1 MSVEKESVIKLLA
14 REHSG
19 GENTSQLRS
28 STLCEIKA
36 CHSWRDL
43 RDHLVLSLHLQIKK
57 LTSRKLG
64 DFLKVIILVGDFSW
78 LLNSWSWAPFAL
90 ERVNQLSHMKLS
102 VKTVL
107 PKNEFKLYFWNST
120 SSGQERNQQQ
130 RPSPRPPEPSCDTC
144 RQLHS
149 LRKA

>member
-1 MSVEKESVIKLLA
+1 MSVKKESVIRLLA

-19 GENTSQLRS
+19 GKSASQLCS
-28 STLCEIKA
+28 STLCEIKT

-43 RDHLVLSLHLQIKK
+43 RDHPALSLHLQIKK

-78 LLNSWSWAPFAL
+78 LLNSWSWALAL
-90 ERVNQLSHMKLS
+90 EHVNQLSHMKLS

-107 PKNEFKLYFWNST
+107 PKNECKLYFWNST
-120 SSGQERNQQQ
+120 SSGQERNQQH
-130 RPSPRPPEPSCDTC
+130 RPSPCPPEPRCDTC
-144 RQLHS
+144 RQLHG